1 MTITPSGE
9 EVGIIDN
16 ISQYIDLIN
25 FESVI
30 IGKDAGIN
38 IYNGLDNDYNVF
50 VGTNSGKYSED
61 VNNSILIGWS
71 AGMNIISGQKNIIIG
86 NDNNYDINNLNNML
100 SIGYDNNT
108 KEYNITIGYNNNNN
122 GINNN
127 ILGQDN
133 NIDGYNNNL
142 YGKNNILAGNS
153 NNLIGINNNIINIS
167 DSIIIGN
174 DNVDIYDIN
183 KEKIIILGNNNIK
196 DISRENYENYI
207 NSKPIHIGYDLYNN
221 ENYIMNIGNTI
232 IKYNDYNELNI
243 LLLGLNNKEYIGIG
257 YSNIENISEKITID
271 NKNHSMYINNGLLT
285 DYLSILNNVN
295 KKVTLLPSDNLNN
308 DITYILPNNIELHDD
323 YNYVL
328 SIRNDNELYW
338 VQSDI
343 LKVNVKSTD
352 DIVEGINKFYTEDN
366 FNNSLSNKTLDNI
379 TNGINNKYIIN
390 NTYDSDLYIN
400 GLLNINNNVI
410 INGELTVNK
419 LKVLGN
425 NSSGTSS
432 TNNTQIVEILT
443 EIQSL
448 KTIVENQQNKI
459 AELESQ
465 LSTLV

>member
-243 LLLGLNNKEYIGIG
+243 LLLGLNNKEYIGIRKVG
-257 YSNIENISEKITID
+257 HIVI
-271 NKNHSMYINNGLLT
+271 KN
-285 DYLSILNNVN
+285 
-295 KKVTLLPSDNLNN
+295 
-308 DITYILPNNIELHDD
+308 
-323 YNYVL
+323 
-328 SIRNDNELYW
+328 
-338 VQSDI
+338 
-343 LKVNVKSTD
+343 
-352 DIVEGINKFYTEDN
+352 
-366 FNNSLSNKTLDNI
+366 
-379 TNGINNKYIIN
+379 
-390 NTYDSDLYIN
+390 
-400 GLLNINNNVI
+400 
-410 INGELTVNK
+410 
-419 LKVLGN
+419 
-425 NSSGTSS
+425 
-432 TNNTQIVEILT
+432 
-443 EIQSL
+443 
-448 KTIVENQQNKI
+448 
-459 AELESQ
+459 
-465 LSTLV
+465 